1 MTTDCAP
8 LLADVTRGG
17 IVESQHRGIV
27 AVARADGSLVA
38 WAGDTSRVV
47 LPRSALKP
55 FQAIPFMESGAPERF
70 GFGDAELAI
79 ACGSHS
85 GEKRHRAVVGGMLER
100 AGVPESA
107 LCNGATGPYDA
118 AQWTRWVRDEIPHS
132 ALYQNCSG
140 KHAGMLVAC
149 VARGYPLAGYDDLA
163 HPQQQD
169 VLHAVAAFFQTS
181 PDELVV
187 GIDGCTLPTHG
198 APLRNIAA
206 GWAALADPE
215 HAPEPHRA
223 AARRLVEA
231 MAAEPQMVAGTGLLD
246 TVINQITGGRIVV
259 KSGAEAVL
267 CLALRDRGL
276 GVTFKVDDGSDRPQ
290 AVIALALLRQL
301 DALTPDEDAAL
312 VAHIDATVRSNRDQ
326 LVGKIRPVIELTFA

>member
-8 LLADVTRGG
+8 VLAEVTRGG

-27 AVARADGSLVA
+27 AVARADGSLLA
-38 WAGDTSRVV
+38 WVGDTARVV

-55 FQAIPFMESGAPERF
+55 FQAIPLMESGAPERF
-70 GFGDAELAI
+70 GYGDAELAS

-85 GEKRHRAVVGGMLER
+85 GEERHREVVGGMLAR
-100 AGVPESA
+100 AGVPEVA
-107 LCNGATGPYDA
+107 MRNGNTGPYDE
-118 AQWTRWVRDEIPHS
+118 AQHERWVRGELPRT

-140 KHAGMLVAC
+140 KHAGMLAAC
-149 VARGYPLAGYDDLA
+149 VARGYLLEGYDELA

-169 VLHAVAAFFQTS
+169 VLRAVAAFFQTA
-181 PDELVV
+181 PDELAV

-215 HAPEPHRA
+215 HAPGPHRA

-231 MAAEPQMVAGTGLLD
+231 MAAEPQMVAGTGQLD
-246 TVINQITGGRIVV
+246 TVISQITGGRIVV
-259 KSGAEAVL
+259 KGGAEAVL
-267 CLALRDRGL
+267 CCALRDRGL
-276 GVTFKVDDGSDRPQ
+276 GVTFKIDDGSDRPQ
-290 AVIALALLRQL
+290 DVVALALLRQL
-301 DALTPDEDAAL
+301 DALRPDEDAAL
-312 VAHIDATVRSNRDQ
+312 AAHVDSVVRSNREQ
-326 LVGKIRPVIELTFA
+326 VVGEIRAVFELTFT